1 MRPSGD
7 SCERLRSKEKLLGP
21 DHPEVAT
28 TLNNLALL
36 RKSQDRPAEAE
47 ALYRRALSIFER
59 ALDPSHPSVVAC
71 RENLAR
77 LLKGRHDV
85 RGRQNNR

>member
-1 MRPSGD
+1 MRAL
-7 SCERLRSKEKLLGP
+7 EIKEKLLGP

-36 RKSQDRPAEAE
+36 RKSQGRLAEAE
-47 ALYRRALSIFER
+47 ALYRRALSIFVH

-77 LLKGRHDV
+77 LLKR
-85 RGRQNNR
+85 